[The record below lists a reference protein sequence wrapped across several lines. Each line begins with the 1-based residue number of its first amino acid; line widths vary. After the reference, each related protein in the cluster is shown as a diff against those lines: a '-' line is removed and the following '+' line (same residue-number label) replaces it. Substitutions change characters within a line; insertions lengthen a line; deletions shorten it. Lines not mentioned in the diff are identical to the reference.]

1 MREIDGYL
9 LTDEEAKA
17 CLKLIKQMR
26 KKYFADCTC
35 HLKMKAKDSETACI
49 IVNDWIIDVKN
60 FTEENWSN
68 IILDLDINVED
79 EGVEE

>member
-17 CLKLIKQMR
+17 CLELVKKMR
-26 KKYFADCTC
+26 KKYCADVNC
-35 HLKMKAKDSETACI
+35 HLTVKAKNGDEAYG
-49 IVNDWIIDVKN
+49 IVKSWITDIGEYTDL
-60 FTEENWSN
+60 NWN
-68 IILDLDINVED
+68 GVILDFDTVIKY

>member
-26 KKYFADCTC
+26 KKYFVDCAC
-35 HLKMKAKDSETACI
+35 HLKMKAKDSEAAYD

-79 EGVEE
+79 DGVEE

>member
-26 KKYFADCTC
+26 KRYFADCNC
-35 HLKMKAKDSETACI
+35 RLEVKAKNSEEAYGI
-49 IVNDWIIDVKN
+49 VKN
-60 FTEENWSN
+60 WIADIGEYTDLNWN
-68 IILDLDINVED
+68 GVILDFDVNIKY
-79 EGVEE
+79 EGAEE